1 MKKIADYRE
10 LSKEELASKLTEVKK
25 SIFNLKFQKSIGQL
39 ENVMQIKNLKRD
51 VARLET
57 LLKEKESGTQKK
69 ESVKK

>member
-1 MKKIADYRE
+1 MKKMADFKE
-10 LSKEELASKLTEVKK
+10 LSKEELVSKLTEVKK

-57 LLKEKESGTQKK
+57 LLKEKENGTVQK

>member
-1 MKKIADYRE
+1 MKKMADFRE
-10 LSKEELASKLTEVKK
+10 LSKEELINKLTEVKK

-57 LLKEKESGTQKK
+57 LLKEKESDTQEK

>member
-1 MKKIADYRE
+1 MKKIAGFRE
-10 LSKEELASKLTEVKK
+10 LSKDELINKITEVKK

-57 LLKEKESGTQKK
+57 LLKEKEKDTAKK

>member
-1 MKKIADYRE
+1 MKKIADFRE
-10 LSKEELASKLTEVKK
+10 LSKEELINKLTEVKK